1 MPATVRW
8 SHHLPKGAV
17 ARRRRRDP
25 EATDLPLGP
34 RTCIMGKERPRGH
47 SGGAWRTAA
56 RPRGQDT
63 ARCRPT
69 SPGSTTGPFHQG
81 RHQDKAGAGAPKTSR
96 PAQGRRRNQGR
107 RRGAEDKEGPCQGQ
121 LHCGAGVLTAAIKG
135 PSKGRLCK
143 STCPVSGRNVKGKN
157 GKAQGYRRRPSRS
170 AGRWMQGVLGKGTGC
185 KECVALERRSGYDC
199 WDCWMVQSMPLGLL
213 VHSCHD
219 E

>member
-81 RHQDKAGAGAPKTSR
+81 RHQ
-96 PAQGRRRNQGR
+96 GR

-157 GKAQGYRRRPSRS
+157 GKAQGYRWRRPSGS
-170 AGRWMQGVLGKGTGC
+170 AGHWIQGVRGGTGW
-185 KECVALERRSGYDC
+185 KECEALERRSGYDC
-199 WDCWMVQSMPLGLL
+199 WDCWMVRSMPLGLL

-219 E
+219 V

>member
-96 PAQGRRRNQGR
+96 GRARVS
-107 RRGAEDKEGPCQGQ
+107 C
-121 LHCGAGVLTAAIKG
+121 TA
-135 PSKGRLCK
+135 
-143 STCPVSGRNVKGKN
+143 V
-157 GKAQGYRRRPSRS
+157 QGY
-170 AGRWMQGVLGKGTGC
+170 
-185 KECVALERRSGYDC
+185 
-199 WDCWMVQSMPLGLL
+199 
-213 VHSCHD
+213 
-219 E
+219 